1 MTIEFGKAGAGGDM
15 VYPVLNACPY
25 LEMFGDVM
33 VAYLLLGEAVIA
45 QERFDAICS
54 AKNADSEEA
63 RKSLCEK
70 DAEAKFYWGKLCS
83 AEFFTTQVLPRVNAR
98 AESIESGSRSAME
111 VVF

>member
-1 MTIEFGKAGAGGDM
+1 
-15 VYPVLNACPY
+15 VLNACPY

-45 QERFDAICS
+45 QEKFDAICS
-54 AKNADSEEA
+54 EKSADSEEA
-63 RKSLCEK
+63 RKSLCEE
-70 DAEAKFYWGKLCS
+70 DAEAKFYWGKVCS
-83 AEFFTTQVLPRVNAR
+83 AEFFTTQILPRVNAR